1 MLVSL
6 LPPGIGGKGDV
17 VVVDRLVRAF
27 DIVARVRI
35 NAGVG
40 TADNAVVTTV
50 GVIISLIPWQ
60 RQGRQSIGSFHS
72 FSATVVAS
80 ATMVA
85 DNVAENVVVIFGTV
99 ALLKK
104 KTTLN
109 VDGVSNAI
117 AVPVTAGIIDRL
129 CLRTTILWCYS

>member
-17 VVVDRLVRAF
+17 VVDRLVRAF
-27 DIVARVRI
+27 DIVASVRI
-35 NAGVG
+35 NASVG
-40 TADNAVVTTV
+40 TADNAAVTTV
-50 GVIISLIPWQ
+50 GAIISLSPWQ
-60 RQGRQSIGSFHS
+60 RQRKQSIGSFHS

-85 DNVAENVVVIFGTV
+85 NDVAENVVFNSGTV

-109 VDGVSNAI
+109 VDVVSNTI
-117 AVPVTAGIIDRL
+117 DVPVKAGIIDRL
-129 CLRTTILWCYS
+129 CLRTTTLWCYS